1 MKANEST
8 TVQTHTLFEAVTRE
22 TTLVTRVAQQIE
34 DLIIQG
40 RLQAGDQLPP
50 EKELTRQFKVSRTVV
65 REAVSGLIAK
75 GLLETRPGGGLVVS
89 SPSAQSVSQSITL
102 MLRGGK
108 AELDFAKVMEVRRT
122 LEVEIARLAA
132 LRRTDEDIQQLEE
145 ILRVTEE
152 ACADRDRFAQCDVE
166 FHSALARA
174 THNELLSVLLDSI
187 SDVMFTVRQ
196 LGYEV
201 SGTPERAL
209 RYHWDVFEQVKA
221 GDPEGARRAMSRHM
235 DEAEHT
241 LRRVQAMH
249 RG

>member
-1 MKANEST
+1 MRNDERESAQAN
-8 TVQTHTLFEAVTRE
+8 TLFEAVTRE
-22 TTLVTRVAQQIE
+22 ATLVTRVAQQIE

-50 EKELTRQFKVSRTVV
+50 ERELARQFGVSRTVV
-65 REAVSGLIAK
+65 REAVSGLVAK
-75 GLLETRPGGGLVVS
+75 SLLETRPGGGLVVTI
-89 SPSAQSVSQSITL
+89 PSAQSVSQSITL

-108 AELDFAKVMEVRRT
+108 AELDFGKVMEVRRS

-132 LRRTDEDIQQLEE
+132 LRRNEEDIQQLEE
-145 ILRVTEE
+145 ILRATEE
-152 ACADRDRFAQCDVE
+152 ACDDRECFSRCDVE

-174 THNELLSVLLDSI
+174 THNELFSVLLDSI
-187 SDVMFTVRQ
+187 SDVMLRVRQ

-201 SGTPERAL
+201 PGTPERAL
-209 RYHWDVFEQVKA
+209 RYHRDVLEQVKA

-235 DEAEHT
+235 DEAEYT
-241 LRRVQAMH
+241 LRRVQAIH